1 MIEQERKRAYNERT
15 LQTDHG
21 TFIPLVFS
29 IKDNM
34 GKECQKFYSRLAQL
48 ISENRDL
55 PQSIWSNWIREK
67 DCFGL
72 VRSNLLCLRGL
83 RTVCRKTAEGA
94 IQKGYPHIFSDFG
107 HPLSTPVLTLAWTP
121 LSLPVRT
128 DTNVEYDMELFSKIP
143 TPNIHLPHPS
153 PYINTKKVS
162 YKFKY
167 L

>member
-29 IKDNM
+29 INGNM

-94 IQKGYPHIFSDFG
+94 IQKGYPHIFSDFW
-107 HPLSTPVLTLAWTP
+107 HPPIHTCPDTCLNPP
-121 LSLPVRT
+121 LSLSLSVQT
-128 DTNVEYDMELFSKIP
+128 QTLNMIWNFSAKFRLQISISP
-143 TPNIHLPHPS
+143 TPPPI
-153 PYINTKKVS
+153 
-162 YKFKY
+162 
-167 L
+167 

>member
-83 RTVCRKTAEGA
+83 RTVCRETAEGA
-94 IQKGYPHIFSDFG
+94 IQKGYPHIFSDFW
-107 HPLSTPVLTLAWTP
+107 HPPIHTCPDTCLNPPLSPCPYRHKLWIWYGTFQQN
-121 LSLPVRT
+121 S
-128 DTNVEYDMELFSKIP
+128 DSKY
-143 TPNIHLPHPS
+143 PS
-153 PYINTKKVS
+153 PPPLPL
-162 YKFKY
+162 YKHQESK
-167 L
+167 LQV

>member
-29 IKDNM
+29 IKGNM

-67 DCFGL
+67 NCFGL

-94 IQKGYPHIFSDFG
+94 IQKGYPHIFSDFW
-107 HPLSTPVLTLAWTP
+107 HPPIHTCPDTCLNP
-121 LSLPVRT
+121 LSLSLSVQT
-128 DTNVEYDMELFSKIP
+128 QTLNMIWNFSANFRLQISISP
-143 TPNIHLPHPS
+143 TPPPI
-153 PYINTKKVS
+153 
-162 YKFKY
+162 
-167 L
+167 